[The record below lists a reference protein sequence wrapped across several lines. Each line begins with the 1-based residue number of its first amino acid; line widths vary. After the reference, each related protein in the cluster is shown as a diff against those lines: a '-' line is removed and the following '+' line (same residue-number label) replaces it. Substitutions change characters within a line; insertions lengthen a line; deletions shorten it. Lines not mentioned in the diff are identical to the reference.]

1 MTPERPLSEGIEYS
15 RSMTENVI
23 EGQGSRQTVKA
34 APLAERETLAWWF
47 PQINNDEKKSFRIWL
62 SRRSRALMLQ
72 ISIASAVFVVNLAL
86 TAFAVSKYQ
95 SQNGVGVIYDGDCN
109 TVKQLDQWLHLLIN
123 LLSTGLLSAS
133 NYCMQLQA
141 APTRDDIDRAHE
153 ANTWL
158 DIGIPSWRNL
168 GYISG
173 WRRFTWILLAFS
185 SVPLHLLYNSAVFQS
200 LASNDYTIAVVKDS
214 FLNGSTFNLTTA
226 EQNREGDFAWDDS
239 RVNPPQNYTKI
250 IYDMQ
255 QAAMSNTYEQRN
267 VSACFD
273 LYDDYWA
280 PQGNGVFFVKN
291 ESVQTTANNS
301 LLMYVSIFPRY
312 DDWAKNMWAISN
324 GTGSFVANSPTS
336 PVTTWYLGPPHYEV
350 SHCLVQRMESST
362 NRCRFE
368 FSPPI
373 MFAVCSLNFLKGGV
387 MICVWVM
394 RKWQNRDRQGLSEQ
408 EKSQA
413 MRDQILY
420 TLGDAIASFMR
431 KPDPST
437 KDMCLASKEDFL
449 WKRPLSKQ
457 LRKQAPEPSRDARAW
472 ILEPR
477 LWMSSASLKRWCIL
491 LFICCVI
498 LAITGA
504 LLGLALHSLQHRKIL
519 TTMSG
524 LWSLGFGALTPF
536 TYLVLGLPRQDPAG
550 LISNVL
556 IANLPQLFISIIYIF
571 YNTML
576 STFLVQREFSLMYK
590 SDRRKPLRVSE
601 PTGIQRSS
609 YFISLP
615 LRYGVPLYATSAI
628 MHWLISQSL
637 FLARIT
643 AIFPDG
649 EDDITNSFST
659 CGYSPIA
666 VIIKLSVQARS
677 NPEHWFTNYLFG
689 ANHGAGN
696 QLREADCMCHD
707 PRRQSVDGQQ
717 VQSPGVLALQR
728 IFEDVDLDLRKTVPE
743 VRAVT
748 SFVLRRQVRVRFT
761 DRTLQGLFEKLP
773 RLNHL
778 VWEPWREGV
787 TSFKERLN
795 DKKYASMIEK
805 CLPKTLK
812 SITMFEDFNE
822 DHIPP
827 LRQWTR
833 DPIDV
838 IRNGDPAVGAAFAS
852 RSLSLEQ
859 VSASYVVDARHFFQP
874 PQPLWTWH
882 KLQSLALTSQ
892 VLTDTA
898 RYTEIASLLHN
909 AGVAALRM
917 PSLNTM
923 VLWNGR
929 KGAASRTEHRRAMGK
944 SRHRVRPL

>member
-1 MTPERPLSEGIEYS
+1 
-15 RSMTENVI
+15 
-23 EGQGSRQTVKA
+23 
-34 APLAERETLAWWF
+34 
-47 PQINNDEKKSFRIWL
+47 
-62 SRRSRALMLQ
+62 
-72 ISIASAVFVVNLAL
+72 
-86 TAFAVSKYQ
+86 
-95 SQNGVGVIYDGDCN
+95 
-109 TVKQLDQWLHLLIN
+109 
-123 LLSTGLLSAS
+123 
-133 NYCMQLQA
+133 
-141 APTRDDIDRAHE
+141 
-153 ANTWL
+153 
-158 DIGIPSWRNL
+158 
-168 GYISG
+168 
-173 WRRFTWILLAFS
+173 
-185 SVPLHLLYNSAVFQS
+185 
-200 LASNDYTIAVVKDS
+200 
-214 FLNGSTFNLTTA
+214 
-226 EQNREGDFAWDDS
+226 
-239 RVNPPQNYTKI
+239 
-250 IYDMQ
+250 
-255 QAAMSNTYEQRN
+255 MSNTYEQRN
-267 VSACFD
+267 LSVCFD

-280 PQGNGVFFVKN
+280 PQGNGVSFVKN
-291 ESVQTTANNS
+291 ESVQTTADNS

-336 PVTTWYLGPPHYEV
+336 PVTTWYLGLPHYEV
-350 SHCLVQRMESST
+350 SHCLVLRMESSA

-373 MFAVCSLNFLKGGV
+373 MFTACSLNFLKGGV

-394 RKWQNRDRQGLSEQ
+394 RKWQNRDRQGLFEQ

-431 KPDPST
+431 KPDLST

-472 ILEPR
+472 ILEAR

-504 LLGLALHSLQHRKIL
+504 LLGLAPHSLQHRKIL

-556 IANLPQLFISIIYIF
+556 IANLPQLIISIIYIF

-576 STFLVQREFSLMYK
+576 STFLVHREFSLMYK

-666 VIIKLSVQARS
+666 VIINEHRGLGSYASVCKDWQLFVEKRNFRRLKLRTSCL
-677 NPEHWFTNYLFG
+677 EDFEY
-689 ANHGAGN
+689 
-696 QLREADCMCHD
+696 M
-707 PRRQSVDGQQ
+707 
-717 VQSPGVLALQR
+717 R
-728 IFEDVDLDLRKTVPE
+728 IFESVDSDVRETVPE

-787 TSFKERLN
+787 TSAKERLN

-805 CLPKTLK
+805 CLPKTFK

-833 DPIDV
+833 DPLDV
-838 IRNGDPAVGAAFAS
+838 IRHGDPAVGAAFAS
-852 RSLSLEQ
+852 RSLGLEQ

-874 PQPLWTWH
+874 RQPLWTWH

-892 VLTDTA
+892 VLTDTV
-898 RYTEIASLLHN
+898 RYPEIASLLHS

-923 VLWNGR
+923 VLWNER
-929 KGAASRTEHRRAMGK
+929 KGAACAFVYRGGTCPSITWRSTWNLKLGPSIVEPWERVATKFSHSRLWVQEHPLRRKVIGSHADAIYHLDLPCKVVDPVSLWQMREETG
-944 SRHRVRPL
+944 RR

>member
-1 MTPERPLSEGIEYS
+1 MGTHENERNMTPERSPSEGIEFS
-15 RSMTENVI
+15 RPTTENVI
-23 EGQGSRQTVKA
+23 EGQGSRQTIKA

-133 NYCMQLQA
+133 NYCMQLRA

-153 ANTWL
+153 ADTWL

-267 VSACFD
+267 LSSCFD

-291 ESVQTTANNS
+291 GSVQTPAENS

-336 PVTTWYLGPPHYEV
+336 PVTTWYLGPSHYEV

-373 MFAVCSLNFLKGGV
+373 MFGVCSLNFLKGGV

-408 EKSQA
+408 ERSQA

-437 KDMCLASKEDFL
+437 KDMCLASKENFL
-449 WKRPLSKQ
+449 WKRPLSNQ
-457 LRKQAPEPSRDARAW
+457 LRKQAPEPSRDAREW
-472 ILEPR
+472 IFEPR

-491 LFICCVI
+491 LFICCII

-524 LWSLGFGALTPF
+524 LWSLGFGALTLF

-556 IANLPQLFISIIYIF
+556 IANLPQLIISIIYIF

-615 LRYGVPLYATSAI
+615 LRYGVPLYATSAV

-643 AIFPDG
+643 AVFPDG
-649 EDDITNSFST
+649 GDDITNSFST

-666 VIIKLSVQARS
+666 VIISKLNTSSSSMELSKEMLTLDDVQRC
-677 NPEHWFTNYLFG
+677 WW
-689 ANHGAGN
+689 
-696 QLREADCMCHD
+696 
-707 PRRQSVDGQQ
+707 
-717 VQSPGVLALQR
+717 
-728 IFEDVDLDLRKTVPE
+728 
-743 VRAVT
+743 
-748 SFVLRRQVRVRFT
+748 
-761 DRTLQGLFEKLP
+761 GLF
-773 RLNHL
+773 
-778 VWEPWREGV
+778 W
-787 TSFKERLN
+787 
-795 DKKYASMIEK
+795 
-805 CLPKTLK
+805 C
-812 SITMFEDFNE
+812 
-822 DHIPP
+822 
-827 LRQWTR
+827 
-833 DPIDV
+833 
-838 IRNGDPAVGAAFAS
+838 
-852 RSLSLEQ
+852 
-859 VSASYVVDARHFFQP
+859 
-874 PQPLWTWH
+874 
-882 KLQSLALTSQ
+882 
-892 VLTDTA
+892 
-898 RYTEIASLLHN
+898 
-909 AGVAALRM
+909 
-917 PSLNTM
+917 
-923 VLWNGR
+923 
-929 KGAASRTEHRRAMGK
+929 
-944 SRHRVRPL
+944 